1 MNRIDRLHAILT
13 HLQSKKRV
21 TAQQLADRFD
31 LSLRTVYRDIKALEE
46 SGVPVTGEAG
56 VGYSVMEGYRLP
68 PVMFTQEE
76 AMALLLS
83 AKLAEQLTDDSVRKQ
98 MEAAIFKVKAVLRA
112 NDKDFVDT
120 LTPLIDIRQR
130 PLPDGISQ
138 QYITTILTAIGQKR
152 VLQMVYRAN
161 YRDELTDRA
170 IEPIGVSYYGQAWHL
185 IAWCRLRNDYR
196 DFRISRVQKMSV
208 ADESFENAEHPS
220 MEQYIQQM
228 MSRDAELKE
237 AVVCFKKDVARFVGE
252 YRYYN
257 GFVSEEV
264 REDGVYMKFLTGCL
278 EHFSRWLL
286 TYTDGV
292 RVESPAALQETM
304 CSLTLRLSSHYC

>member
-46 SGVPVTGEAG
+46 SGVPVSGEAG

-76 AMALLLS
+76 ATALLLS

-98 MEAAIFKVKAVLRA
+98 MEAAIYKVKAVLRA

-120 LTPLIDIRQR
+120 LTPLINVYQRQ
-130 PLPDGISQ
+130 LPDGLSQ

-152 VLQMVYRAN
+152 IVQLVYRAN
-161 YRDELTDRA
+161 YRDELTQRN

-185 IAWCRLRNDYR
+185 IAWCHLRNGYR
-196 DFRISRVQKMSV
+196 DFRLSRIQKMNV
-208 ADESFENAEHPS
+208 TDQTFENAEHPS

-228 MSRDAELKE
+228 MSRDKDLKE
-237 AVVCFKKDVARFVGE
+237 VVVRFNKETAKHVGE

-264 REDGVYMKFLTGCL
+264 RDDGVYMKFLTGCL
-278 EHFSRWLL
+278 DYFARWLL

-292 RVESPAALQETM
+292 TVESPAALQENM
-304 CSLTLRLSSHYC
+304 CRLTQRLSEHYR

>member
-46 SGVPVTGEAG
+46 SGVPVSGEAG

-76 AMALLLS
+76 ATALLLS

-98 MEAAIFKVKAVLRA
+98 MEAAIYKVKAVLRA

-120 LTPLIDIRQR
+120 LTPLINVYQR
-130 PLPDGISQ
+130 NLPEGLSQ
-138 QYITTILTAIGQKR
+138 QYITTILSAIGQKR
-152 VLQMVYRAN
+152 IVQLVYRAN
-161 YRDELTDRA
+161 YRDELTQRN

-185 IAWCRLRNDYR
+185 IAWCHLRNGYR
-196 DFRISRVQKMSV
+196 DFRLSRVQKMIV
-208 ADESFENAEHPS
+208 TDETFENAEHPS

-228 MSRDAELKE
+228 MSRDKDLKE
-237 AVVCFKKDVARFVGE
+237 VVVRFDKETAKHVGE

-264 REDGVYMKFLTGCL
+264 RDNGVYMKFLTGCL
-278 EHFSRWLL
+278 DYFGRWLL

-292 RVESPAALQETM
+292 TVESPAALQESM
-304 CSLTLRLSSHYC
+304 CRFAQQLSEHYR

>member
-46 SGVPVTGEAG
+46 SGVPVSGEAG

-76 AMALLLS
+76 ATALLLS

-98 MEAAIFKVKAVLRA
+98 MEAAIYKVKAVLRA

-120 LTPLIDIRQR
+120 LTPLINVYQR
-130 PLPDGISQ
+130 HLPDGLSQ
-138 QYITTILTAIGQKR
+138 QYITTILSAIGQKR
-152 VLQMVYRAN
+152 IVQLVYRAN
-161 YRDELTDRA
+161 YRDELTQRN

-185 IAWCRLRNDYR
+185 IAWCQLRNGYR
-196 DFRISRVQKMSV
+196 DFRLSRVQKMNV
-208 ADESFENAEHPS
+208 TDQTFENAEHPS

-228 MSRDAELKE
+228 MSRDKDLKE
-237 AVVCFKKDVARFVGE
+237 VVVRFNKETAKHVGE

-264 REDGVYMKFLTGCL
+264 HDDGVYMKFLTGCL
-278 EHFSRWLL
+278 DYFACWLL

-292 RVESPAALQETM
+292 TVESPAALQENM
-304 CSLTLRLSSHYC
+304 CRLAQRLSEHYR